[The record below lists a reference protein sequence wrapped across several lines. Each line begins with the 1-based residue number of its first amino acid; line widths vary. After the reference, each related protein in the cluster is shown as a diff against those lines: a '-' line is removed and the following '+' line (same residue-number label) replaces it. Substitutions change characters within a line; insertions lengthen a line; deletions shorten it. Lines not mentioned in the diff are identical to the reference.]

1 MKSRKFWVGLPV
13 ILVFA
18 VVFGVLFTSC
28 PPPDEDEELN
38 GQWFT
43 RQSDAEDGIAAP
55 AFEFVDAK
63 HLKVGKTTYYYTK
76 DGVKLTIKRGE
87 NDQRPE
93 AEITYTVIS
102 YTQLQIGSGWDKI
115 PAGTYYRAA
124 STDIVST
131 PAADPPEGI
140 YENGTS
146 LTVTLSTTTSGA
158 SIYYTTD
165 GSTPTTSSSKYSSP
179 ISVST
184 ATTIKA
190 IASKGGKDSD
200 VLEAQYSFS
209 GSSTQ
214 VTSSNDSGDGSLRKA
229 IADATEGAKITF
241 GSGVSSITLT
251 SCIVI
256 DKNIIIEGNG
266 VKILRGTPWTTTNNS
281 FLEVSLD
288 KTVTISRVRFSG
300 GRELNA
306 QQGYGGAIY
315 NRGTLSVES
324 CIFDDNQA
332 VKDGGAIYSMGKS
345 KSTTVKGC
353 TFYNNKASNYGGAIF
368 IYGGT
373 LTMTGNLFYKNVG
386 TAWGPVI
393 QYNEGATLSGNVPVK
408 IYSKGYNVID
418 VTFGTGKTQSGWM
431 DVEGDATFI
440 DLGITT
446 GDPINLNTFA
456 PTDDKLKIITSEIS
470 GFPTKDFNGNNR
482 STTAGVPGAVNK

>member
-1 MKSRKFWVGLPV
+1 MGLPV
-13 ILVFA
+13 ILVFS
-18 VVFGVLFTSC
+18 VVFTVMFTSC

-43 RQSDAEDGIAAP
+43 RQIDAEDGIAAP
-55 AFEFVDAK
+55 AFEFLDAK
-63 HLKVGKTTYYYTK
+63 RLKVGKKTYYYTK
-76 DGVKLTIKRGE
+76 DGSKLSIRINE
-87 NDQRPE
+87 SDSRPE
-93 AEITYTVIS
+93 AEMTYTVIS
-102 YTQLQIGSGWDKI
+102 YTELQIGSGWDKI

-124 STDIVST
+124 STDIVSA

-140 YENGTS
+140 YENGAS

-165 GSTPTTSSSKYSSP
+165 GSTPTSGSSKYSSP
-179 ISVST
+179 ITVTT

-190 IASKGGKDSD
+190 IAIKGGKSSD

-209 GSSTQ
+209 GSSTN
-214 VTSSNDSGDGSLRKA
+214 VSSSNDTGDGSLRKA
-229 IADATEGAKITF
+229 IADATDGAKITF
-241 GSGVSSITLT
+241 ANTVSSISLNSTLE
-251 SCIVI
+251 IN
-256 DKNIIIEGNG
+256 KNLIIEGNG
-266 VKILRGTPWTTTNNS
+266 VKIIRGSTWTGNNNS
-281 FLEVSLD
+281 LLQVNLD

-300 GRELNA
+300 GRELNS

-315 NRGTLSVES
+315 NQGTLSVES

-332 VKDGGAIYSMGKS
+332 IINGGAIYSNGKS

-353 TFYNNKASNYGGAIF
+353 TFYNNKATNYGGAIH

-393 QYNEGATLSGNVPVK
+393 SYNEGATLSGNVPVK

-431 DVEGDATFI
+431 DVEGDASFS

-446 GDPINLNTFA
+446 SETNPPFNTSSFA

-470 GFPTKDFNGNNR
+470 GFPTKDFNGANR